1 MLHVSITHAIARKLA
16 KMSRT
21 GSELFPLDPQIAQR
35 VVLLSGCSGG
45 KRGSRRRT
53 TRDER
58 FRLRQ
63 SIFDMGRACAA
74 ELLADLGSCETSV
87 AMAADRSPVWPQG
100 YVGSIT
106 HTDDLVGVAVAR
118 RKDYRSIGID
128 AEAIV
133 EPEATAEIDD
143 LCMSETER
151 ALRDSVEIN
160 PQTFSSLC
168 FSAKESFFKCL
179 YPLAGVWFDFLDAE
193 IACFD
198 ADLQRLQMRLL
209 RDLPSGFRQG
219 QVFGG
224 TFRWTDRRVYTA
236 FALKSS
242 G

>member
-1 MLHVSITHAIARKLA
+1 
-16 KMSRT
+16 MSPT
-21 GSELFPLDPQIAQR
+21 SSEVFPLDSQIAQR
-35 VVLLSGCSGG
+35 VVLLSGGPQG
-45 KRGSRRRT
+45 KPGLRRRT

-74 ELLADLGSCETSV
+74 ELLAGLGSSETSV

-106 HTDDLVGVAVAR
+106 HTDDLLGVAVAR
-118 RKDYRSIGID
+118 RKDFRSIGID
-128 AEAIV
+128 AEAII
-133 EPEATAEIDD
+133 EPGTVVEIDD
-143 LCMSETER
+143 LYMNER
-151 ALRDSVEIN
+151 ERSLRDSVEIN
-160 PQTFSSLC
+160 HQTFSSLC

-179 YPLAGVWFDFLDAE
+179 YPLTGVWFDFQDAE
-193 IACFD
+193 IGCFD
-198 ADLQRLQMRLL
+198 ADLQVLQMRLL
-209 RDLPSGFRQG
+209 RDLASGFRQG

-236 FALKSS
+236 FALPVTNR